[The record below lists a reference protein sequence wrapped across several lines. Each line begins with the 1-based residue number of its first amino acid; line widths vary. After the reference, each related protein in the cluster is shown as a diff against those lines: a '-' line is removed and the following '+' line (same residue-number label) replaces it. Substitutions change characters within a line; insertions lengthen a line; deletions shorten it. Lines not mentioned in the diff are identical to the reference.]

1 MANTNFTVH
10 NGLTVGPLSIDASTG
25 SISTSGT
32 ITSTNASPMAFS
44 TINAG
49 TIGNSGAAFT
59 GATLVTTGNIYGG
72 GNIIAA
78 SGTASTSLTTGALV
92 VSGSGGVGVGG
103 TVTAAN
109 VASVSGTNV
118 GYLTADANYVHIG
131 AASATQL
138 NWKVAGQTP
147 AFVAANGSV
156 VITGNSSLN
165 SSGAGNLF
173 VRNNTGAAVGMAITD
188 AVSFHVGTVTNSQF
202 NLKQNNTTQ
211 AYIDTSGN
219 VNVVNSLYVTGN
231 LVVSGAITTT
241 GSNNITTTNKN
252 LVLANN
258 QTTGAGI
265 DGAGVLLGSPTV
277 ASFVYN
283 NATTSWQS
291 NQNLLPSTNNTLN
304 LGGSSNYWNTIY
316 VGTVTASGG
325 ISGTT
330 GTFSGAVA
338 VNNSSGITTN
348 QTTFPLVNATAT
360 TINFGGAATTIN
372 VGASGGVN
380 FVPTGNAV
388 SNLGSTGSGYW
399 NNVYAVNF
407 LGTSTTAKYADLAER
422 YSSDADYEPGT
433 VVDFGGDA
441 EVTISNINGSQ
452 YVAGVVSTN
461 PAYLMNSGLEEGS
474 VAVALTG
481 RVPCKVTGRIR
492 KGQMMVSNGD
502 GTARAENNPTMGS
515 VIGKALENFAGG
527 TGVIEVVVG
536 RL

>member
-265 DGAGVLLGSPTV
+265 DGAGIYLGSPTV
-277 ASFVYN
+277 ASWVYN

-291 NQNLLPSTNNTLN
+291 NENVLPSTNNTLN

-330 GTFSGAVA
+330 GTFSGTVRPTA
-338 VNNSSGITTN
+338 
-348 QTTFPLVNATAT
+348 NASVT
-360 TINFGGAATTIN
+360 
-372 VGASGGVN
+372 
-380 FVPTGNAV
+380 
-388 SNLGSTGSGYW
+388 LGSSSFYW
-399 NNVYAVNF
+399 STVYGVSF
-407 LGTSTTAKYADLAER
+407 VGTSTTAQYADVAEK
-422 YSSDADYEPGT
+422 YTSDAQYEPGT
-433 VVDFGGDA
+433 VLDFGGEY

-481 RVPCKVTGRIR
+481 RVPCKVTGPVR

-515 VIGKALENFAGG
+515 VIGKALENFGDG
-527 TGVIEVVVG
+527 VGVIEVVVG